1 MPELPEVETIVR
13 GLESLFPA
21 RIERLEVRD
30 PRLALPVEEIV
41 DEKIAGIERKGKYI
55 VFPLVSGRSLVVHL
69 RMSGR
74 LVRSCSKQEE
84 AYARLVLHLDRGKV
98 HFVDPRRLGT
108 VEYCSDGF
116 PHPLGADPLDREF
129 TKQRLGKIVRASRA
143 PIKTLLL
150 DQKRI
155 AGIGNIYAAE
165 ALFTAKIDPRRP
177 GKSLSEEEVAAA
189 HSAVRSVLVEAIRH
203 LGTTLGESVSDYR
216 NSAGQGGRFQERLN
230 VYGRGGEAC
239 RRCGQ
244 AVERIRQAGRST
256 YYCPGCQ
263 H

>member
-13 GLESLFPA
+13 GLRDLA
-21 RIERLEVRD
+21 GRRIVKTQVND
-30 PRLALPVEEIV
+30 PRLELPLERLAGAR
-41 DEKIAGIERKGKYI
+41 IAGFERKGKYI
-55 VFPLVSGRSLVVHL
+55 VCRLAGGASLLFHL

-74 LVRSCSKQEE
+74 LVRRLSPSEKK
-84 AYARLVLHLDRGKV
+84 YARLVLVLDRGAV

-108 VEYCSDGF
+108 VEFCENGF
-116 PHPLGADPLDREF
+116 PANLGIDAAGRAF
-129 TKQRLGKIVRASRA
+129 TKDELERIVRSSRA
-143 PIKTLLL
+143 PIKALLM

-165 ALFTAKIDPRRP
+165 ALFRARIDPRRR
-177 GKSLSEEEVAAA
+177 GQSLTEDEVAAA
-189 HSAVRSVLVEAIRH
+189 HAGVHAVLEEAIAH

-216 NSAGQGGRFQERLN
+216 NSAGQRGGFQERLN